1 MVNLLAT
8 AAVIGGVVGY
18 WATVEMLFVGD
29 RRIVGM
35 LACREQFKR
44 AWKRHS
50 RDSN

>member
-1 MVNLLAT
+1 MVIFLAAT
-8 AAVIGGVVGY
+8 SVIAAVVGD

-29 RRIVGM
+29 RRIDGM